1 MGLQP
6 KGDGMHKYQC
16 PKCGQTFKTEVV
28 QTTPPICARD
38 DRRVTHPVV
47 MVKVVTPTPQPA

>member
-1 MGLQP
+1 
-6 KGDGMHKYQC
+6 MHKYQC

-38 DRRVTHPVV
+38 DRRVTHPIV